1 MPKISDAPFPVNSG
15 ATQVCRTIGCVSA
28 LPTSGPCALPHL
40 PVFAAF
46 PGRDA
51 VGRICV
57 ADGLGRMYAGFPAM
71 HVQANKTLVPAD
83 FLFGVVRNSPV
94 VLGKRIE
101 EGMLAFCVLSEK
113 SVMYVARG
121 SLETAQAAYPGIVAS
136 TEFPQSVVADSGLNL
151 QQLTEVNARLCAC
164 YRQYGVGSLTTD
176 AGGFTFQVLVPNA
189 KEYALHQAAYDAEQ
203 AAKRARRL
211 QVEAPPVESESQPV
225 EWESQP
231 VEAPP
236 VVSLPVV
243 ASYPLDLPTEPR
255 KRAKFDAEVDAMV
268 RRVTGKPSKVLKRA
282 GDGEK

>member
-1 MPKISDAPFPVNSG
+1 MTSIFMPKISDAPFPVNCG

-28 LPTSGPCALPHL
+28 LPTSGPCAMPHL
-40 PVFAAF
+40 PVFPAF

-57 ADGLGRMYAGFPAM
+57 ADGLGRVYAGFPEI
-71 HVQANKTLVPAD
+71 HVQANKTLMPAD
-83 FLFGVVRNSPV
+83 FLFGVVRNSAV
-94 VLGKRIE
+94 ALAERIE
-101 EGMLAFCVLSEK
+101 GGMLAFCVLNEQ

-121 SLETAQAAYPGIVAS
+121 LLEEASTAYPGIVAS
-136 TEFPQSVVADSGLNL
+136 SEFPKSVETFTGLSGE
-151 QQLTEVNARLCAC
+151 QLKELTNRLCSS

-211 QVEAPPVESESQPV
+211 RVVSQPV
-225 EWESQP
+225 VSQP
-231 VEAPP
+231 VVSQP

-268 RRVTGKPSKVLKRA
+268 RRITGKPSKVLKRA
-282 GDGEK
+282 EDGEM

>member
-1 MPKISDAPFPVNSG
+1 VFP
-15 ATQVCRTIGCVSA
+15 
-28 LPTSGPCALPHL
+28 
-40 PVFAAF
+40 AF

-57 ADGLGRMYAGFPAM
+57 ADGLGRVYAGFPEI
-71 HVQANKTLVPAD
+71 HVQANKTLMPAD
-83 FLFGVVRNSPV
+83 FLFGVVRNSAV
-94 VLGKRIE
+94 ALAERIE
-101 EGMLAFCVLSEK
+101 GGMLAFCVLNEQ

-121 SLETAQAAYPGIVAS
+121 LLEEASTAYPGIVAS
-136 TEFPQSVVADSGLNL
+136 SEFPKSVETFTGLSGE
-151 QQLTEVNARLCAC
+151 QLKELTNRLCSS

-211 QVEAPPVESESQPV
+211 QMPQVVSL
-225 EWESQP
+225 
-231 VEAPP
+231 P
-236 VVSLPVV
+236 VVSLPAV

-268 RRVTGKPSKVLKRA
+268 RRITGKPSKVLKRA
-282 GDGEK
+282 EDGEM